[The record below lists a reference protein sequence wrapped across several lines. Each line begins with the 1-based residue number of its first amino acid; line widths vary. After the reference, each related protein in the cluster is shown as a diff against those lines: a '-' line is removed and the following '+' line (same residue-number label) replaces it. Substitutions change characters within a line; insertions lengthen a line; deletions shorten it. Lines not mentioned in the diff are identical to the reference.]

1 MKIYVQA
8 IEGTAV
14 YIPMPARHLDDDRY
28 LLLDSD
34 EFDPNDTYRLCEFL
48 PGDTVRVVC
57 RAIPGDPQPT
67 PVAETLIST
76 TAKDRA
82 YWDLLFRLVSGGP
95 QVQLEMNDLR
105 RQAAERI
112 SQELDDSERYHYP
125 ATRHWIE
132 TQTGRARGSERDGTD
147 T

>member
-1 MKIYVQA
+1 VKIYVRA
-8 IEGTAV
+8 IEGTEV
-14 YIPMPARHLDDDRY
+14 YLPMPARHLANDRY

-48 PGDTVRVVC
+48 PGDTVQVVS
-57 RAIPGDPQPT
+57 RTISGDPQPI

-76 TAKDRA
+76 TSKDRA
-82 YWDLLFRLVSGGP
+82 YWDLLFRLVSDGP
-95 QVQLEMNDLR
+95 SVELEMTDLR

-112 SQELDDSERYHYP
+112 SRELDDSERYHYP
-125 ATRHWIE
+125 ATRRWME
-132 TQTGRARGSERDGTD
+132 KQGGGTRGADTDGTD